1 MHAQLCS
8 FRCCPAGAKSLQ
20 GPPVAVATAVSTIK
34 VGKDG
39 FEVSSPVLGVIILA
53 LSLGFFY
60 LYPVYAY
67 PIHEIF

>member
-1 MHAQLCS
+1 MFLQVLPG
-8 FRCCPAGAKSLQ
+8 RCEVFARTARH
-20 GPPVAVATAVSTIK
+20 VATAVSTIK